1 MNWPMEQGVYFLG
14 LLAISAML
22 VGFTSLFAHCGWCAW
37 RDRLN
42 LKKSR

>member
-22 VGFTSLFAHCGWCAW
+22 IGLAPFCG
-37 RDRLN
+37 
-42 LKKSR
+42 LKIAS

>member
-1 MNWPMEQGVYFLG
+1 
-14 LLAISAML
+14 ML